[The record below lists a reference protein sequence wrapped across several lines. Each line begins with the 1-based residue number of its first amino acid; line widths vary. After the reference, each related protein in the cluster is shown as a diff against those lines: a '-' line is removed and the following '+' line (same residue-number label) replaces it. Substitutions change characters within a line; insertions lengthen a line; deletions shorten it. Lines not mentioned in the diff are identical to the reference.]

1 EITLHRGSSVKLSC
15 EAIYNLKRCGLVH
28 VEWCNFTKKCAKLT
42 DPSRYFTTVNETAV
56 DENTRRRQV
65 VTEILSVTTEDD
77 GQFQCNAHCEGE
89 SALGHYIIVKV
100 KDGSVH
106 KGFKRSNK
114 LRASS
119 FTDVSFKAFFLLCIL
134 MFHHRL

>member
-1 EITLHRGSSVKLSC
+1 MTWLAGPTVLLVVTLCVSSAQDNATVWLNYPRRMITTHRGSSVKLSC
-15 EAIYNLKRCGLVH
+15 DAIYNLKRCGLVH

-42 DPSRYFTTVNETAV
+42 DSSRYFTTVNETAV

-65 VTEILSVTTEDD
+65 VTEILNVTTEDD

-100 KDGSVH
+100 EG
-106 KGFKRSNK
+106 
-114 LRASS
+114 
-119 FTDVSFKAFFLLCIL
+119 
-134 MFHHRL
+134 